1 MRLKIGSRKSDLA
14 RLQAQSVGALIQ
26 AQHPSVKI
34 IYDFRESLGD
44 KNLSDPLWKAPE
56 KGLFT
61 SDFVQGLE
69 SGELDLVVHSWKDLP
84 IEDSP
89 VRQILGT
96 TLRADPRD
104 VLLVKKNCQKRI
116 QAGKSVQIFS
126 SSPRREYCLKKSLG
140 SLWPGG
146 LHAVQVTSVRGN
158 IPTRLRKLVE
168 APEIDGLVV
177 AKAALDRLV
186 MSGQSEFDQVA
197 AEIKAILQQMDWMVL
212 PLDLFPTAP
221 AQGALG
227 LEILRNRQDLIDLL
241 MPIVDLKGSDRA
253 RKEREVLKSF
263 GGGCHQKI
271 GCSWTSGKS
280 AQEVQFLVGL
290 TDSGLVLTSPN
301 HVLDTHVWSTG
312 EWRLS
317 KTRVPLDIDQKVLK
331 AAPVLLVS
339 KAEALPSD
347 YDASVNQVIWCAGS
361 TTWQKLAQRG
371 LWVHGSAEGLGLVAP
386 EISVFGDFS
395 KTLHLTYQRESLPAV
410 SFATYQVRWNSEP
423 SERPQPGQK
432 ILIRSRMDFEMAKKL
447 GLFLERPVVYCGM
460 GETFLS
466 LEKEKHLFAELIPT
480 FVED

>member
-14 RLQAQSVGALIQ
+14 RLQAQSVGELIQ
-26 AQHPSVKI
+26 DHHPSVEI
-34 IYDFRESLGD
+34 VYEFRESLGD
-44 KNLSDPLWKAPE
+44 KNLTDPLWKAPE

-69 SGELDLVVHSWKDLP
+69 SGDLDLVVHSWKDLP

-96 TLRADPRD
+96 TRRADPRD
-104 VLLVKKNCQKRI
+104 VLLIKKSCRERI
-116 QAGKSVQIFS
+116 QAGRSVQIFS
-126 SSPRREYCLKKSLG
+126 SSPRREYCLKKSLS

-146 LHAVQVTSVRGN
+146 LEKVQVTSVRGN
-158 IPTRLRKLVE
+158 IPTRLRKLVDT
-168 APEIDGLVV
+168 PETDGLVV

-186 MSGQSEFDQVA
+186 LSGQSEFDSVSQ
-197 AEIKAILQQMDWMVL
+197 EIKDILQMMDWMVL

-227 LEILRNRQDLIDLL
+227 LEILRSRQDLVQLL
-241 MPIVDLKGSDRA
+241 TPLLDVQGSDRA

-280 AQEVQFLVGL
+280 GQEIQFLVGL
-290 TDSGLVLTSPN
+290 TDSGKELTSPSPIHN
-301 HVLDTHVWSTG
+301 AQIWTTG
-312 EWRLS
+312 EWRQF
-317 KTRVPLDIDQKVLK
+317 KTREPLEIDLT
-331 AAPVLLVS
+331 ALRSAPVLLVS
-339 KAEALPSD
+339 KAEAFPPNYKPSD
-347 YDASVNQVIWCAGS
+347 NQIVWCAGS
-361 TTWQKLAQRG
+361 QTWQKLAQQG
-371 LWVHGSAEGLGLVAP
+371 IWVHGGAEGLGLVSP
-386 EISVFGDFS
+386 DISVFGEFS
-395 KTLHLTYQRESLPAV
+395 RSLLLTHQRESLPAD
-410 SFATYQVRWNSEP
+410 SLATYQVRWSSEP
-423 SERPQPGQK
+423 LSRPAPGQK

-447 GLFLERPVVYCGM
+447 GLFLSQPVVYCGM

-480 FVED
+480 LIED